1 MGRKKKQEIIET
13 LKPKTK
19 TVTRIAND
27 EEVKDFN
34 DRRQLAKRDPEGQRL
49 QVYERYVAG
58 KHYEPLGD
66 GELEEAI
73 STVLCVQSSRGIIA
87 LPKFVS
93 GAELQGAIDAY
104 WVFLRDAVQSG
115 RQIIP
120 DVEGLASFI
129 GVSRST
135 ISEWRKGNPNK
146 EFSPIVERAM
156 NDIAMVKK
164 QLAMKNKI
172 PALIYLND
180 MQNNHGYLSNNSK
193 VDIDITARR

>member
-1 MGRKKKQEIIET
+1 M
-13 LKPKTK
+13 
-19 TVTRIAND
+19 
-27 EEVKDFN
+27 
-34 DRRQLAKRDPEGQRL
+34 
-49 QVYERYVAG
+49 
-58 KHYEPLGD
+58 
-66 GELEEAI
+66 
-73 STVLCVQSSRGIIA
+73 
-87 LPKFVS
+87 
-93 GAELQGAIDAY
+93 DAY
-104 WVFLRDAVQSG
+104 WVFLRDAVQNG

-135 ISEWRKGNPNK
+135 ITAWKNGETNK
-146 EFSPIVERAM
+146 EFAPVIDRAL

-193 VDIDITARR
+193 VDIDITAKR